1 MIGVIIGIHE
11 FNDHLKPVSKTYR
24 YKEYKN
30 IIFNFDPKGGSTKS
44 KSVCL
49 KFATII
55 FNI

>member
-30 IIFNFDPKGGSTKS
+30 IIFNFDPKGVSTKS